1 MLLLRPEFLVVI
13 ASEAKIMSLILVLYC
28 AFDSAKFTGPNL
40 VQQWTNKAVGVAE
53 ALISTWLAWV
63 EEVHGG
69 MLEVGYA
76 ASTLGNKAVEGV
88 NRI

>member
-1 MLLLRPEFLVVI
+1 MLLLRPEVRVVI
-13 ASEAKIMSLILVLYC
+13 ATSEAKIMSLILYC
-28 AFDSAKFTGPNL
+28 AFDSAKFTVPNL